1 MEYKDNTPKQE
12 ENTHTPGTH
21 DAPVEPTAATTAS
34 TSRRTITAILVLIAA
49 LLLGYTLYDVLLRQP
64 APTPM
69 EQPESSTE
77 ASAEDETPSTK
88 EVSEYTDA
96 EKIAILEAMGETE
109 GEISITEENERRAI
123 LEAMDSDSDSDSDF
137 DDGLSEAEKIAI
149 LEAMQ

>member
-12 ENTHTPGTH
+12 ENTQAQGAQ
-21 DAPVEPTAATTAS
+21 DAPFEPATAS

-77 ASAEDETPSTK
+77 ASAEDETPSTE

-109 GEISITEENERRAI
+109 GEISVTEENERRAT
-123 LEAMDSDSDSDSDF
+123 LEEMDSDSDSDSDF
-137 DDGLSEAEKIAI
+137 DDGLSEEEKIAI

>member
-1 MEYKDNTPKQE
+1 MEYNNNTPEHE

-64 APTPM
+64 TPM
-69 EQPESSTE
+69 EQPGSQAE
-77 ASAEDETPSTK
+77 ASAEDETPATE

-109 GEISITEENERRAI
+109 GEISVTEENERRAT
-123 LEAMDSDSDSDSDF
+123 LEAMDSDSDF
-137 DDGLSEAEKIAI
+137 DDGLSEEEKIAI

>member
-12 ENTHTPGTH
+12 ENTQAQGAQG
-21 DAPVEPTAATTAS
+21 APFEPATAS

-64 APTPM
+64 TPM
-69 EQPESSTE
+69 EQPGSQAE
-77 ASAEDETPSTK
+77 ASAEDETPATE

-109 GEISITEENERRAI
+109 GEISVTEENERRAI
-123 LEAMDSDSDSDSDF
+123 LEEMDSDSDSDF
-137 DDGLSEAEKIAI
+137 DDGLSEEEKIAI

>member
-49 LLLGYTLYDVLLRQP
+49 LLFGYTLYDVLLRQP

-69 EQPESSTE
+69 EQPGSQAE

-123 LEAMDSDSDSDSDF
+123 LEAMDSDSDSDF
-137 DDGLSEAEKIAI
+137 DDGLSEEEKIAI